1 MKKNLCMV
9 NVLISFILFS
19 VMLGYVCFRYGAGRT
34 SYIGQVVGLCVY
46 LFAILFVAAVL
57 AHSFYHPRKGLL
69 FGAIFSLAYDV
80 LALLALFFLW
90 VTGQY
95 QGMAEGFLPWFIML
109 GTALVSGLYFWAA
122 FAGEKEGERP

>member
-34 SYIGQVVGLCVY
+34 SDIGQVVGLCVY
-46 LFAILFVAAVL
+46 LFVVLFVAAVL

-69 FGAIFSLAYDV
+69 LGAIFSLAFDAFV
-80 LALLALFFLW
+80 LVYFLISLAAGAVRGFTVDPIAW
-90 VTGQY
+90 VV
-95 QGMAEGFLPWFIML
+95 LP